1 MCISLCVK
9 EGLNKDVIHKRTPPC
24 RSKHYTFYWVRTF
37 EFDFHSS
44 QNKLFFL
51 IYCEVNI
58 VATNIVYSPPI
69 TNDSTHPSAF
79 PTQPFTPLLMTSSVC
94 SYALITL
101 SYSTPATPI
110 NTTEQFTCDTTW
122 MAQPL
127 FQLLRYTN
135 CLWKYDKFHYIH
147 LDWGWNTSI
156 YHSRIF
162 HVLLPSV
169 IPFSDNSP

>member
-1 MCISLCVK
+1 MVVPQALLYIQYIRDQYIGCAHLNLISIVHRINC
-9 EGLNKDVIHKRTPPC
+9 
-24 RSKHYTFYWVRTF
+24 
-37 EFDFHSS
+37 
-44 QNKLFFL
+44 FFL

-79 PTQPFTPLLMTSSVC
+79 PAQPFTPLLMTSSVC

-127 FQLLRYTN
+127 LQLLRYTN
-135 CLWKYDKFHYIH
+135 CFKKYDKFHYIH
-147 LDWGWNTSI
+147 
-156 YHSRIF
+156 
-162 HVLLPSV
+162 
-169 IPFSDNSP
+169 SD